1 MFWPDDD
8 EVAVAQWRQ
17 RNAECVAHL
26 ASTHAGDKGG
36 AVLAAE
42 MDAYLDQAEQAL
54 TYRAETIAVAQR
66 LKRRLAEDAP
76 LAGQDLDILNAGM
89 AAHLELRQALLD
101 VAYRHECLLDA
112 PRYLLAEWGFT
123 PATRLRAVM
132 VSLSSA
138 LVLYDNYLLAIAVYE
153 QDDKLRRLLNDPD
166 SGYELGAH
174 ELNQVT
180 LSYNSIKNRARVRRA
195 IRYYEDRIRTMP
207 AEFLGEPHTRYL
219 HLLITQSPSYR
230 NIVPVSP
237 VYVASRKLE
246 FLTAMTEDTLA
257 ELQAEGLNLFSMYLG
272 NTMGLVETR
281 QGKLFGRPDIERSVE
296 SALRAG
302 DILVEKTPFRLTDSF
317 IPGHW
322 GHAAIWVGSESELR
336 ELGIWDH
343 PVVVPHQ
350 RDIRAG
356 RRIVEA
362 LRSGVQ
368 LSGLAQFLNIDD
380 LGVLRQHNA
389 SAQQRAEVIV
399 LALRQVGKAYDFNF
413 DVETTDRIVC
423 SELVYVTYT
432 HLNWPTE
439 KTLGRATI
447 SPDNVA
453 SKALDDGPL
462 GVVLLF
468 HDGQLV
474 DEDPLRLMSLLM
486 NSN

>member
-1 MFWPDDD
+1 
-8 EVAVAQWRQ
+8 
-17 RNAECVAHL
+17 
-26 ASTHAGDKGG
+26 
-36 AVLAAE
+36 
-42 MDAYLDQAEQAL
+42 
-54 TYRAETIAVAQR
+54 
-66 LKRRLAEDAP
+66 
-76 LAGQDLDILNAGM
+76 M
-89 AAHLELRQALLD
+89 AAHLELRDMLLD
-101 VAYRHECLLDA
+101 VAHRHECLLDA
-112 PRYLLAEWGFT
+112 PRYIVAELGISPT
-123 PATRLRAVM
+123 ARLRAVM
-132 VSLSSA
+132 VSLSAA

-166 SGYELGAH
+166 SGYEIGAQ
-174 ELNQVT
+174 ELSQVT

-195 IRYYEDRIRTMP
+195 IRYYEEHIQTMP
-207 AEFLGEPHTRYL
+207 VEFLQDSRSRYL

-237 VYVASRKLE
+237 AYVVSRKLE

-257 ELQAEGLNLFSMYLG
+257 GLQAEGLNLFSMYVG

-281 QGKLFGRPDIERSVE
+281 HGKLYGRPDIEQRVE
-296 SALRAG
+296 FALRAG
-302 DILVEKTPFRLTDSF
+302 DILVEKTPFRLTDTF

-343 PVVVPHQ
+343 PVVIPYHD
-350 RDIRAG
+350 DIRSG

-368 LSGLAQFLNIDD
+368 LSPLAQFLNIDD
-380 LGVLRQHNA
+380 LGLLRQSSA
-389 SAQQRAEVIV
+389 SAVQRAEVIV

-439 KTLGRATI
+439 KALGRATI

-453 SKALDDGPL
+453 SKALEGGPL
-462 GVVLLF
+462 EVILLF
-468 HDGQLV
+468 HDGERV
-474 DEDPLRLMSLLM
+474 DREPMRMMSTLMTVH
-486 NSN
+486 